1 MNHFSGWEKF
11 HMRIFLNFL
20 AAIMICL
27 FSSPNSRAS
36 GHCITKNI
44 ENIENI
50 LKNSIYS
57 KEFFN
62 EIVCGNKDDVII
74 HNMKVKIK
82 NSYIKNSMREPHD
95 FDFSKIQD
103 KCRRATAKYHIWAFY
118 LEENIR
124 KIDDKWMLNL
134 EKSIFESR
142 YVCSQSFFN
151 IFSHRIAHILMNE
164 KLFKIQQVEKAKAD
178 QSVSFIDKMFRR
190 KELIPMMHFII
201 RLVIYYFP

>member
-62 EIVCGNKDDVII
+62 EIVCGNKDDVINKI
-74 HNMKVKIK
+74 EITIYVVSKAFIAYYSNDTFHDHFNGFSFEINSKEVAKKDIQSSLKEKVL
-82 NSYIKNSMREPHD
+82 
-95 FDFSKIQD
+95 
-103 KCRRATAKYHIWAFY
+103 A
-118 LEENIR
+118 
-124 KIDDKWMLNL
+124 
-134 EKSIFESR
+134 
-142 YVCSQSFFN
+142 
-151 IFSHRIAHILMNE
+151 
-164 KLFKIQQVEKAKAD
+164 LFK
-178 QSVSFIDKMFRR
+178 R
-190 KELIPMMHFII
+190 KLNFA
-201 RLVIYYFP
+201 